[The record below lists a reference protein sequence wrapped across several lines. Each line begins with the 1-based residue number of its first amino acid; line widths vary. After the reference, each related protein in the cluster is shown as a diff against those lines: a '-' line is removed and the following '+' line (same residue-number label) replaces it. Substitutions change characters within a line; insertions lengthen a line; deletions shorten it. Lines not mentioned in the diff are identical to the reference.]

1 MRHPSKAVLL
11 TGLAFLFVATFHVPV
26 GVFPHGFDKTAP
38 AQLVAIAI
46 VAAIYSIYIAVNISQ
61 FQCSR
66 KMKQL
71 IIGVLAA
78 LFSSALLSGNIIGSF
93 IGDTG
98 RFVGVISSYSLI
110 LVAIF
115 HARFTFLDFKYL
127 VALYIA
133 VIEIIVL
140 IGLAQH
146 WSLVELPGD
155 NNLTST
161 LGNVDFFAALV
172 GTSFPLFIYLA
183 VQTGKRIQLVIL
195 GAAILNIYALKLAGP
210 LQAWVDVALI
220 LFITAIAFLAR
231 NIRRPEISLNKRTYL
246 ATFGVVIWAEFIFL
260 MPFLGKMIPVLGND
274 MQVKIRANFWIAGL
288 RQFFSH
294 PILGVGPD
302 QYGSYYEKFRTI
314 DDVKNWPNVLSNDA
328 HSASVQTLATLGIVG
343 ALLYLALI
351 AFVIRALL
359 IMWDGRIY
367 PRKAVAALA
376 LYLFIYLTNS
386 FISPITLAHKYLFW
400 AVCGFIVGQVYLR
413 KVEHSSQF
421 ERAIFI
427 FPAISLLAFSALFSN
442 AHINYLAAMEK
453 YADDNSA
460 KITYQYNPLLPC
472 FMYGDAQLL
481 IDGNFGK
488 EAQLRRANILLDNNP
503 RCVQALTFLAA
514 YYSDRDDTKALAPF
528 LTRLDDAAPYRAT
541 TIQYEMFYANRTGDS
556 TLATRIGK
564 RMKELGLVYV
574 PGKLG

>member
-1 MRHPSKAVLL
+1 MRLPSKAVLL
-11 TGLAFLFVATFHVPV
+11 TGFAFLFVATFHVPV

-61 FQCSR
+61 FQFSR
-66 KMKQL
+66 KLKRL
-71 IIGVLAA
+71 ILGLLGA
-78 LFSSALLSGNIIGSF
+78 LISSALLSGNIIGSF

-98 RFVGVISSYSLI
+98 RFVGVISSISLL

-115 HARFTFLDFKYL
+115 HTRFTHFNFKQL
-127 VALYIA
+127 VALYIS
-133 VIEIIVL
+133 VVEIVVL
-140 IGLAQH
+140 IGLVQR
-146 WSLVELPGD
+146 WDFIELPGD

-183 VQTGKRIQLVIL
+183 VQASKRIQLALL
-195 GAAILNIYALKLAGP
+195 GAAILNLYALKLAGP

-220 LFITAIAFLAR
+220 IFITTVAFLVR
-231 NIRRPEISLNKRTYL
+231 NMRRPEVSLNKRTYL
-246 ATFGVVIWAEFIFL
+246 ATFGIVIWAEFIFL

-343 ALLYLALI
+343 TLLYLALI
-351 AFVIRALL
+351 ALVIRALL

-400 AVCGFIVGQVYLR
+400 SVCGYIVGQVYLN
-413 KVEHSSQF
+413 KVEKSSQL

-427 FPAISLLAFSALFSN
+427 IPAISLLAFSTLFST
-442 AHINYLAAMEK
+442 AHINYLSAMEK
-453 YADDNSA
+453 YAADNSA
-460 KITYQYNPLLPC
+460 KIKYQYNAMLPC

-481 IDGNFGK
+481 VDGNFGK
-488 EAQLRRANILLDNNP
+488 DAQLQRANLLLDNNP

-514 YYSDRDDTKALAPF
+514 YYSDRDDTNALGPV

-541 TIQYEMFYANRTGDS
+541 TIQYEMFYANRTGNS
-556 TLATRIGK
+556 ALAERIGK

-574 PGKLG
+574 PGRLG